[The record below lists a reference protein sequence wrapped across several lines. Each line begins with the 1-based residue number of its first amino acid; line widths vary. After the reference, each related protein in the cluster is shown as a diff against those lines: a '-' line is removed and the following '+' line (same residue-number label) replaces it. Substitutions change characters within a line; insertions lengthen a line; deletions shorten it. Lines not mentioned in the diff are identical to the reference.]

1 MKTEKKNQHYIP
13 KFYLKNFSFEAN
25 QKQIGVFNITN
36 QIFIQRAK
44 LKTQGSK
51 NFFYGEDGKI
61 EDSLAIIEGK
71 LAFAIKKIVQSEKV
85 PQKLN
90 SEHFELITFLTL
102 TDFRNPVRIQSMTG
116 MFDDIKKRLNE
127 LDPNFDT
134 SKVLPEY
141 THEETVKQ
149 SLSFTREI
157 IEITAD
163 LDYKLLINRT
173 KIPFIT
179 SDFPII
185 KYNQFL
191 EQKKW
196 PYAKSGYGVI
206 GLQVFVPITP
216 KHVILFYDSG
226 IYKVGFKKRQTLEL
240 NNPKDIDEINILNF
254 INCFDTIFFNH
265 EVNEH
270 YIRTMF
276 TRSKKFNRANMSQA
290 ELSYLIENDNDYNR
304 MKNNKKRNLMIMNS
318 TDCETKLDISGIKM
332 HSKGKNHKLNPSMA
346 QLRPHAEKIRKIAAN
361 KTDKQ

>member
-1 MKTEKKNQHYIP
+1 LKTEKKNQHYIP
-13 KFYLKNFSFEAN
+13 KFYLRNFSFEAN

-61 EDSLAIIEGK
+61 EDSLSIIEGK
-71 LAFAIKKIVQSEKV
+71 LATAIKKIIHSEKL
-85 PQKLN
+85 PQKLS
-90 SEHFELITFLTL
+90 SEHFELMTFLTL

-116 MFDDIKKRLNE
+116 MFDNMKKRLNE

-134 SKVLPEY
+134 SKVLPDY

-163 LDYKLLINRT
+163 LDYKLLINNT
-173 KIPFIT
+173 KTPFLT

-191 EQKKW
+191 EQRKW
-196 PYAKSGYGVI
+196 HNSKSGYGVT
-206 GLQVFVPITP
+206 GLQIFVPITP
-216 KHVILFYDSG
+216 KHVILFFDSG

-240 NNPKDIDEINILNF
+240 NNPKDIDEINVLNF

-265 EVNEH
+265 EVNEQ
-270 YIRTMF
+270 YVRTLF
-276 TRSKKFNRANMSQA
+276 TRSKKFKRANMSQA
-290 ELSYLIENDNDYNR
+290 ELSYLIENDEDYNQ
-304 MKNNKKRNLMIMNS
+304 MKNNGNKNLMIMNS
-318 TDCETKLDISGIKM
+318 SDCETKLDISGIKM
-332 HSKGKNHKLNPSMA
+332 HSKGKNHKLHPSMA
-346 QLRPHAEKIRKIAAN
+346 QLRPHAEKVRKN
-361 KTDKQ
+361 SR

>member
-1 MKTEKKNQHYIP
+1 MKTEKRNQHYIP
-13 KFYLKNFSFEAN
+13 KFYLRNFSFEAN

-36 QIFIQRAK
+36 QVFIQRAK

-61 EDSLAIIEGK
+61 EDSLSIIEGE
-71 LAFAIKKIVQSEKV
+71 LATAIKSIIQSEKL
-85 PQKLN
+85 PEKL
-90 SEHFELITFLTL
+90 SREHFELMTFLTL

-116 MFDDIKKRLNE
+116 MFDNMKKRLNE

-163 LDYKLLINRT
+163 LDYKLLINNT
-173 KIPFIT
+173 KTPFLT

-196 PYAKSGYGVI
+196 PNSKSGYGVT
-206 GLQVFVPITP
+206 GLQIFVPITP
-216 KHVILFYDSG
+216 KHVILFFDSG
-226 IYKVGFKKRQTLEL
+226 IYKVGFKRQQTLEL

-265 EVNEH
+265 EANEH
-270 YIRTMF
+270 YVRTLF
-276 TRSKKFNRANMSQA
+276 TRSKKFKRANMSQA
-290 ELSYLIENDNDYNR
+290 ELSYLIENDEDYNQ
-304 MKNNKKRNLMIMNS
+304 MKNNGNKNLMIMNS
-318 TDCETKLDISGIKM
+318 TDCETKLNISGIKM
-332 HSKGKNHKLNPSMA
+332 HSKGKSHKLHPSMA
-346 QLRPHAEKIRKIAAN
+346 QLRPHAERIRKN
-361 KTDKQ
+361 SR